1 MESKKQT
8 QFADGLSIYA
18 PHQNAPDFIKGD
30 VVITEDFLDFFKNN
44 SFKNAKGVKQLRL
57 NLMHS
62 KKGTYYFAVNDYR
75 PQPKDQEQINQIS
88 VNDAEIENDLPF

>member
-1 MESKKQT
+1 
-8 QFADGLSIYA
+8 
-18 PHQNAPDFIKGD
+18 
-30 VVITEDFLDFFKNN
+30 
-44 SFKNAKGVKQLRL
+44 
-57 NLMHS
+57 MHS